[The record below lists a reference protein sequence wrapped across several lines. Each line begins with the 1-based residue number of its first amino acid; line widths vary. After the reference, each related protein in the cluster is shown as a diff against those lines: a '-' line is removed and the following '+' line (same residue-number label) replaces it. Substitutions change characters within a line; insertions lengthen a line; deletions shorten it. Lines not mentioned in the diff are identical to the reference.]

1 MEIRLII
8 FSEKAVRKQT
18 QMWSNYQQAAER
30 QIQGG
35 PYQDLLNQKLGGGG
49 RAQQS
54 GLKSPP
60 GDSDPLK
67 FKSHCKRIEVFLFPS
82 FG

>member
-8 FSEKAVRKQT
+8 FREKAVRKQT

-35 PYQDLLNQKLGGGG
+35 PYQDLLNQKLGGVG
-49 RAQQS
+49 
-54 GLKSPP
+54 
-60 GDSDPLK
+60 
-67 FKSHCKRIEVFLFPS
+67 PS
-82 FG
+82 NLV